1 MEQLIKNNPNC
12 ADCEDTEICG
22 VNMQL
27 GIFLCE
33 KCSLVHQKLLKM
45 LIRSVQDIFQEEEIS
60 FLSQKGNNKINLN
73 LMKNIMPWTVNLKQ
87 NDFPQV
93 REWMAEA
100 KYIHQIFA
108 REAFRQQ
115 IVHDLTKSWYYLDE
129 VTREI
134 TRIRGP
140 YPRHAIKKLID
151 EEKFLF
157 KDGFVWHPA
166 FGIKWMLVEKV
177 LEIISPKPNMSD
189 QVLQDAFM
197 RKLNWQSYPY
207 PHLRGY
213 LDIIWK
219 NTQVRKWVVILDRQ
233 VSLFSSNMQTSN
245 AEISIKIEDVTDL
258 SLVQFETKISIRIDA
273 NETFLFYS
281 VKVDEIIEWYHAL
294 SSCRYL
300 IHNLGNDYPSLE
312 VDNTE
317 LHICNV
323 KNSEDYVGDKIHEGF
338 LKKQGLKYKTSRN
351 RWFILR
357 TDYVFW
363 YANKNDKNYKNF
375 LKITSSTNVDDKDL
389 IDPKDSKPS
398 FHFKISNSKR
408 NLHMWAESQSEKD
421 LWIEKFT
428 NAINGIKERETENT
442 IYTW

>member
-12 ADCEDTEICG
+12 VDCEDSEIRG

-45 LIRSVQDIFQEEEIS
+45 LIRNVQDTFLDEEIS
-60 FLSQKGNNKINLN
+60 FLSQKGNYKINLN
-73 LMKNIMPWTVNLKQ
+73 LMKNTMPWTVNLKQ

-100 KYIHQIFA
+100 KYVHQIFA

-115 IVHDLTKSWYYLDE
+115 IVHDLNKSWYYLDE
-129 VTREI
+129 VTREV
-134 TRIRGP
+134 TRTRGP
-140 YPRHAIKKLID
+140 YPRQTIKKLLD
-151 EEKFLF
+151 EKKFLF

-189 QVLQDAFM
+189 QALQDAFM
-197 RKLNWQSYPY
+197 RRLNWQSYPY
-207 PHLRGY
+207 PHLRGN
-213 LDIIWK
+213 LELIWK
-219 NTQVRKWVVILDRQ
+219 NTQSRKWVVILDRQ
-233 VSLFSSNMQTSN
+233 VSIFTSHMQTFN
-245 AEISIKIEDVTDL
+245 AEVSIKIEDVTDI
-258 SLVQFETKISIRIDA
+258 SLVQFETKIAIRLDV
-273 NETFLFYS
+273 NEVFLLTS
-281 VKVDEIIEWYHAL
+281 AKVDEVIEWYHAL

-300 IHNLGNDYPSLE
+300 IHNLGNDYPPLE

-317 LHICNV
+317 LHVCNV
-323 KNSEDYVGDKIHEGF
+323 KSSDEYIGDKIHEGF
-338 LKKQGLKYKTSRN
+338 LKKQGIKMKTARN

-357 TDYVFW
+357 TNFLFW
-363 YANKNDKNYKNF
+363 YVNKNDRNHKKL
-375 LKITSSTNVDDKDL
+375 LKITPNTIIDDKEL
-389 IDPKDSKPS
+389 KDPRDAKLN
-398 FHFKISNSKR
+398 FHFSISNADKI
-408 NLHMWAESQSEKD
+408 LHMWPESQAEKD

-428 NAINGIKERETENT
+428 KAVNTIRERETENI